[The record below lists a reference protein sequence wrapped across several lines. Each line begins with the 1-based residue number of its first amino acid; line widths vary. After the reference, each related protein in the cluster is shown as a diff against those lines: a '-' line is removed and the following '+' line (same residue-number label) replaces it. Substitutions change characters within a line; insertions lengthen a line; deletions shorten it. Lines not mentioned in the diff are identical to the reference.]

1 MTFFFLRLKKF
12 QNTAFFSFEKLGGQ
26 IVVDYALKI
35 FNAKLFR
42 IRFEYLR
49 DEFWL
54 RIDKDLFADDG
65 PERLDLAIVESH
77 FDLFSFVSVQCDLS
91 AYKLSF
97 FLKLRNCWRYF
108 HDIDS
113 KPLDFGVNLILF
125 DVVVYLH

>member
-49 DEFWL
+49 DEF
-54 RIDKDLFADDG
+54 
-65 PERLDLAIVESH
+65 
-77 FDLFSFVSVQCDLS
+77 
-91 AYKLSF
+91 
-97 FLKLRNCWRYF
+97 
-108 HDIDS
+108 
-113 KPLDFGVNLILF
+113 
-125 DVVVYLH
+125 